1 MFDTGGDKEFMI
13 ILNMKIKI
21 FIIILIM
28 PLICFASDTSRDSLL
43 KEVSGITD
51 ADISNA
57 KNNLQSLSLFD
68 AFALTVYN
76 TEDLKIGSESYFQAI
91 EKKRQAFGSFLP
103 YLSVQGNYVIPT
115 SIKGSA
121 PALASGLSTG
131 ISLYGR
137 QNILTGLSEWG
148 DYSLA
153 GKDME
158 LSKMQLSAMTSSL
171 LFDVS
176 TAYYSI
182 LTLQDLY
189 KTNNEILS
197 LYKQTR
203 AEIARR
209 TAIGRSK
216 ASDLLRIDT
225 QIYQL
230 EAQIKDIETN
240 LESAKLALSLLTG
253 IDSYLLKD
261 TFVFS
266 EIPDAIE
273 RCDELLLKRPDVKFA
288 GLMLEK
294 ANISHT
300 AAIGGHLPNIY
311 AQGAYSIYSRGPGN
325 DYYIGLG
332 AELPIFEGGSA
343 QAKIRE
349 ADSRK
354 KAAELNLAKVK
365 KDAKQ
370 DIIDSAMLVN
380 SCKSQY
386 DAYRQA
392 YESAQKTYRAVMT
405 DYARD
410 RVTVLDVLSSLTSLQ
425 SAKNDFEKINLTRK
439 LYRIKLGIA
448 VFEYSGK
455 NIKLLEGAK

>member
-1 MFDTGGDKEFMI
+1 
-13 ILNMKIKI
+13 MKLKI
-21 FIIILIM
+21 FIIILII
-28 PLICFASDTSRDSLL
+28 PLICFASDTRESLL

-51 ADISNA
+51 ADITNA

-91 EKKRQAFGSFLP
+91 ERKRQAFGNFLP
-103 YLSVQGNYVIPT
+103 YLSFQGNYVIPT
-115 SIKGSA
+115 SIKGSS
-121 PALASGLSTG
+121 PASSSGLSTG

-182 LTLQDLY
+182 LTLQNVY
-189 KTNNEILS
+189 KTDNEILS

-216 ASDLLRIDT
+216 ASDLSRIDT

-240 LESAKLALSLLTG
+240 LNSAKLALSVLTG
-253 IDSYLLKD
+253 IDSFSLKD
-261 TFVFS
+261 TFSFS
-266 EIPDAIE
+266 EIPDVIE
-273 RCDELLLKRPDVKFA
+273 NADELLLLRPDVKFA
-288 GLMLEK
+288 SIMLEK
-294 ANISHT
+294 ADISHS

-325 DYYIGLG
+325 DYYIGIG
-332 AELPIFEGGSA
+332 AELPIFEGGST

-349 ADSRK
+349 ADSQK
-354 KAAELNLAKVK
+354 KSAELNLTKVK

-370 DIIDSAMLVN
+370 DIVDSAMLVN
-380 SCKSQY
+380 SGKSQY
-386 DAYRQA
+386 DAYQKA
-392 YESAQKTYRAVMT
+392 YDSAQRTYKAVMA
-405 DYARD
+405 DYAKD
-410 RVTVLDVLSSLTSLQ
+410 RVTILDVLSSLTSLQ

-448 VFEYSGK
+448 IVEYSGK
-455 NIKLLEGAK
+455 NIKLIESVK

>member
-1 MFDTGGDKEFMI
+1 MKLKFLI
-13 ILNMKIKI
+13 ITL
-21 FIIILIM
+21 II
-28 PLICFASDTSRDSLL
+28 PLICFASNTSRETLL
-43 KEVSGITD
+43 QEVSGITD
-51 ADISNA
+51 SDIDNA

-76 TEDLKIGSESYFQAI
+76 TEILKIGSESYFQAVQR
-91 EKKRQAFGSFLP
+91 KRQAFGSFLP
-103 YLSVQGNYVIPT
+103 YLALQGNYVLPT
-115 SIKGSA
+115 SIKGSS
-121 PALASGLSTG
+121 PAGSSGLSTG
-131 ISLYGR
+131 VSLYGR
-137 QNILTGLSEWG
+137 QNIITGLSEWG

-153 GKDME
+153 GKDTE
-158 LSKMQLSAMTSSL
+158 LSKMQLSAMTNDL

-209 TAIGRSK
+209 TAIGRSR
-216 ASDLLRIDT
+216 ASDLSRIDT
-225 QIYQL
+225 QIFQL
-230 EAQIKDIETN
+230 EAQIKDIGTN
-240 LESAKLALSLLTG
+240 LESAKMALSLLTG
-253 IDSYLLKD
+253 MDSYLLKD
-261 TFVFS
+261 TFSFS
-266 EIPDAIE
+266 EKPDAIE
-273 RCDELLLKRPDVKFA
+273 RCDEFLLMRPDVKFA
-288 GLMLEK
+288 GIMLER
-294 ANISHT
+294 ANIAHS

-332 AELPIFEGGSA
+332 AELPIFQGGSA
-343 QAKIRE
+343 QARVKE
-349 ADSRK
+349 ADSQK

-365 KDAKQ
+365 KEARQ

-386 DAYRQA
+386 DAYRKA
-392 YESAQKTYRAVMT
+392 YESAQRTYRAVMA

-425 SAKNDFEKINLTRK
+425 SAKNDFERINLTAK

-448 VFEYSGK
+448 VVEYSGK
-455 NIKLLEGAK
+455 NIKLLEGDR